1 MFKNTYWPQINSNP
15 NLQQPHPSQIPWG
28 SHGDPMGIPSARYAR
43 GLLVRVSLDRFG
55 RELLRKSQT
64 DLTQLMKRREELGEG
79 AVEFQLAF

>member
-1 MFKNTYWPQINSNP
+1 
-15 NLQQPHPSQIPWG
+15 
-28 SHGDPMGIPSARYAR
+28 MGIPSARYAR

-79 AVEFQLAF
+79 ACGGVPVGILKTHQRNNQLR

>member
-1 MFKNTYWPQINSNP
+1 
-15 NLQQPHPSQIPWG
+15 
-28 SHGDPMGIPSARYAR
+28 MGIPSARYAR